1 MKRERVTARGR
12 ARAAEPEGHSSKA
25 PRRRAYGSVAVVLAL
40 GLSTAACSA
49 GGPTSVAGRQ
59 TLRIGVKAD
68 QPGLGLRLADGRFTG
83 FDVDVATYVAARL
96 GVRPDHITFVPVTSA
111 TREKVLENGS
121 ADMVVATYSIT
132 PERGT
137 LVTFAGPYYVAHQ
150 DTMVRAAETTIHTV
164 HDLTGKRL
172 CKAAGSNSW
181 KRVTLELGIAAILV
195 PAPSYSACV
204 AMLLA
209 GTVDAVSTDDL
220 ILAGFADRAGPA
232 VRILNAPFSDERY
245 GIGLKKGDLSGCEA
259 INRAVSQM
267 YLDGTATRLLHK
279 WFGQTRLALD
289 PYVPQFEG
297 CD

>member
-1 MKRERVTARGR
+1 VRRGRATARGR
-12 ARAAEPEGHSSKA
+12 ARAAA
-25 PRRRAYGSVAVVLAL
+25 ALVLAL

-49 GGPTSVAGRQ
+49 GGPPSVVGKQ

-68 QPGLGLRLADGRFTG
+68 QPGLGLRLPDGGFAG
-83 FDVDVATYVAARL
+83 FDVDVARYVAAKL
-96 GVRPDHITFVPVTSA
+96 GVKPDHITFVPVTSA

-121 ADMVVATYSIT
+121 VDMVIATYSIT

-137 LVTFAGPYYVAHQ
+137 LITFAGPYYVAHQ
-150 DTMVRAAETTIHTV
+150 DTMVRADETAIHTV
-164 HDLTGKRL
+164 HDLKGKRL
-172 CKAAGSNSW
+172 CQAAGSNSW
-181 KRVTLELGIAAILV
+181 ERVRQELGIAAKLV

-209 GTVDAVSTDDL
+209 GKLDAVSTDDL
-220 ILAGFADRAGPA
+220 ILAGFAAHAGSA

-245 GIGLKKGDLSGCEA
+245 GIGLRKGDLSGCEA
-259 INRAVSQM
+259 INRAISKM
-267 YLDGTATRLLHK
+267 YLDGTSARLLHK
-279 WFGQTRLALD
+279 WFGQTKLALD

>member
-1 MKRERVTARGR
+1 VKRARGPARGR
-12 ARAAEPEGHSSKA
+12 ARAAA
-25 PRRRAYGSVAVVLAL
+25 AVVLAL

-49 GGPTSVAGRQ
+49 GGPPSIVGKQ

-83 FDVDVATYVAARL
+83 FDVDVATYVAAKL
-96 GVRPDHITFVPVTSA
+96 GVQPDHLTFVPVTSA

-121 ADMVVATYSIT
+121 VDMVIATYSIT

-150 DTMVRAAETTIHTV
+150 DTMVRADETAIHTV
-164 HDLTGKRL
+164 HDLKGKGL
-172 CKAAGSNSW
+172 CAAAGSNSW
-181 KRVTLELGIAAILV
+181 KRVTQELGIAAKLV

-209 GTVDAVSTDDL
+209 GKVDAVSTDDL
-220 ILAGFADRAGPA
+220 ILAGFAARAGPA

-245 GIGLKKGDLSGCEA
+245 GIGLRKGDLSGCEA
-259 INRAVSQM
+259 INRAISQM
-267 YLDGTATRLLHK
+267 YLDGTAARLLRK
-279 WFGQTRLALD
+279 WFGQTKLQLD